1 MKRINIKQIR
11 LLSPL
16 VLATFFVAC
25 GGGGST
31 TSTPSS
37 TPAPSSTPIPTT
49 SSNVKISGTV
59 PGTLIEAFCDDG
71 SYKQVTSTNNGTNE
85 HPFSI
90 SVPSSRNCNL
100 VMTMYENN
108 SSKRIINNIGFN
120 NGTQQGT
127 ALKTDKDINLGHVA
141 LPTTYGMGIDSDG
154 DHVNDNRLYVS
165 TTGVTVASQIV
176 QDSDNNGKLDA
187 YDDKDGNGV
196 VNAYED
202 DNANGIPNIHE
213 DVNNDG
219 KPDYIEDDNQN
230 GMINFLE
237 DNNGN
242 GRPDYADDSNGD
254 GVENHLDDRN
264 GNGVI
269 DSNEGR

>member
-1 MKRINIKQIR
+1 MTRQKMILTIGI
-11 LLSPL
+11 LPL
-16 VLATFFVAC
+16 FVAC
-25 GGGGST
+25 GGGSSST
-31 TSTPSS
+31 TST
-37 TPAPSSTPIPTT
+37 TT
-49 SSNVKISGTV
+49 TTAKILGTV

-71 SYKQVTSTNNGTNE
+71 SYQQVSSTNNGTNE
-85 HPFSI
+85 HPFTI
-90 SVPSSRNCNL
+90 SVPTATNCNL

-108 SSKRIINNIGFN
+108 DSERIINNIGFD

-127 ALKTDKDINLGHVA
+127 ALKTDNDINLGNIA
-141 LPTTYGMGIDSDG
+141 LPTTYGAAIDSNG
-154 DHVNDNRLYVS
+154 DHINDNQVYVS

-176 QDSDNNGKLDA
+176 QDNDNNGRLDA

-202 DNANGIPNIHE
+202 DNANGTPNIHE

-230 GMINFLE
+230 GTINFL
-237 DNNGN
+237 DDKDGN

-254 GVENHLDDRN
+254 GIENHVDDRN
-264 GNGVI
+264 GNGVL
-269 DSNEGR
+269 DANEGNEANDNG